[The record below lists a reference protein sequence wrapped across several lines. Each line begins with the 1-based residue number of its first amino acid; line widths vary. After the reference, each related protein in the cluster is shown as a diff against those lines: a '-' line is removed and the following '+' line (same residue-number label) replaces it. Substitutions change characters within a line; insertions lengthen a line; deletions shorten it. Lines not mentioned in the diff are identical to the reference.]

1 MSCSVAALTSAR
13 NGTSSGSVGAP
24 SQFGRVELGRK
35 GFCRSTEIRVQQ
47 DTVMGRLFSE
57 QWVGVLSQH

>member
-1 MSCSVAALTSAR
+1 MGRRIFGLVRGPAAALH
-13 NGTSSGSVGAP
+13 GAP

-47 DTVMGRLFSE
+47 DTVMGRSFLE